1 MNDFNFNITDIDY
14 VTLKTYPL
22 GSTYSTPLRH
32 SYRIVYIF
40 SGEGEHQFKDHCLT
54 ANSDNVVLH
63 QPGENY
69 TLTSVGEEPWSFCVI
84 SFFTDSPLPSIPAV
98 STPRHGGMIRDLFV
112 QADKVWSYKNP
123 GYMLKLKS
131 ILFTVLYELIKS
143 DVTELYSSSIDKA
156 VKFIKTN
163 YNRKLTVSDLAEVSG
178 YSPSHFNSE
187 FVRLVGKSPMRFL
200 NEIRIER
207 AKELLRTGLFSIG
220 EIADTC
226 GFENTY
232 YFSNVFKKY
241 TGVSPS
247 KF

>member
-1 MNDFNFNITDIDY
+1 M
-14 VTLKTYPL
+14 
-22 GSTYSTPLRH
+22 LR
-32 SYRIVYIF
+32 
-40 SGEGEHQFKDHCLT
+40 
-54 ANSDNVVLH
+54 
-63 QPGENY
+63 
-69 TLTSVGEEPWSFCVI
+69 
-84 SFFTDSPLPSIPAV
+84 
-98 STPRHGGMIRDLFV
+98 
-112 QADKVWSYKNP
+112 
-123 GYMLKLKS
+123 LKS

-143 DVTELYSSSIDKA
+143 DITEQYSSSIDKA
-156 VKFIKTN
+156 IKFIKNN
-163 YNRKLTVSDLAEVSG
+163 YNQKLTVEQLAEESG

-187 FVRLVGKSPMRFL
+187 FVRLVGKSPIRYL

-220 EIADTC
+220 EIADSC